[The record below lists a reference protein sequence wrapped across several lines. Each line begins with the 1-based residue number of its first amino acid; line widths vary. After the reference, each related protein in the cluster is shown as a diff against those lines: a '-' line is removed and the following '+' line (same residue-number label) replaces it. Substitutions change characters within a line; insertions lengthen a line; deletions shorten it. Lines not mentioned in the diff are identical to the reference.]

1 MSYIGTQVF
10 SSELYWNSSR
20 EFTLRLWIYLTLF
33 SPTEIFFWNSGFS
46 TKRVILELRFSS
58 LRVILE
64 LLTSSTTLMVMEM
77 QGFSFQKQNK
87 NPSSEFILKLIPS
100 NNLNKSTQKSTP
112 YIFVPPPP
120 TSSILDISHVSGHE
134 LTSVQGFKYS
144 GNGLYSGWP

>member
-10 SSELYWNSSR
+10 SSELYWNFSR

-87 NPSSEFILKLIPS
+87 NPSSELILKLIPS

-112 YIFVPPPP
+112 YISVPPPP
-120 TSSILDISHVSGHE
+120 TSSILDISCFRTWTNLSPR
-134 LTSVQGFKYS
+134 LQI
-144 GNGLYSGWP
+144 